1 MEDDGE
7 LDWPAEMV
15 QTTKTSPELTYSCN
29 PLAFDFGMLTGK
41 PRTQS
46 TSAEAGAVAGVE
58 VDGVEKR
65 DGSTS
70 RKEKKKKK
78 KHRVKKKSRS
88 SSKRHVS
95 TCLVSQWL
103 TSLLVVTREFCNVT
117 ACCVSGFVA

>member
-7 LDWPAEMV
+7 LDWPAEMI

-65 DGSTS
+65 AGSAS

-103 TSLLVVTREFCNVT
+103 TSLCVWVSYNPT
-117 ACCVSGFVA
+117 ACCVSCFVA